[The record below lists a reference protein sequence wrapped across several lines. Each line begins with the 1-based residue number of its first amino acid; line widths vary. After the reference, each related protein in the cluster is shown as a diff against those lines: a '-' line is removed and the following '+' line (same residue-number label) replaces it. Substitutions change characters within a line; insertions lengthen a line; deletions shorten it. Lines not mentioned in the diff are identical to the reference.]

1 MAFVIRKFDYS
12 ESLGEKLKT
21 IRKSAGLT
29 LSELSATTKIRKAF
43 LQAFETGNYAK
54 LPDPIYARNFLKV
67 YVRALGGD
75 IKYFL
80 QQFET
85 ECGTCDFTKNARL
98 PRARARAL
106 QFLVASRFVKVFA
119 LFLVGLAIV
128 GYLGIQ
134 VQAIVSPPE
143 LLVFAP
149 TDGIKTEEALITVAG
164 QAQEGARVKVNGVD
178 VLLSRDGTFEVDVAL
193 ERGLNVIA
201 IESTK
206 RYSKAATQYRRV
218 VLGEDR
224 TVSLAR

>member
-1 MAFVIRKFDYS
+1 MAFVIRKFDYT

-29 LSELSATTKIRKAF
+29 LSEMATKTKIRKTF
-43 LQAFETGNYAK
+43 LQAFEAGQFDK
-54 LPDPIYARNFLKV
+54 LPDPVYARNFLKV

-75 IKYFL
+75 VKYFIE
-80 QQFET
+80 QFEA

-98 PRARARAL
+98 PRARAHTF
-106 QFLVASRFVKVFA
+106 QFLVASRFVKVFT
-119 LFLVGLAIV
+119 LSLVGIAIV

-134 VQAIVSPPE
+134 VRAIISPPE
-143 LLVFAP
+143 LMVFAP
-149 TDGIKTEEALITVAG
+149 SDGILTQEALISVTG
-164 QAQEGARVKVNGVD
+164 QAQEGARVQINGVN
-178 VLLSRDGTFEVDVAL
+178 VLLSKDGTFEVNVAL

-206 RYSKAATQYRRV
+206 RYSKPATEYRRV

-224 TVSLAR
+224 TVSFAP